1 MKIFFSSFEDD
12 FSCRCELFIAA
23 AHRSRNQDGR
33 PERPRWLRADLRF
46 PVVPVKG
53 AWQRDEPQ
61 GQQFSAEGSRSPFLG
76 GGKSQQSVKG
86 LQNPR
91 FVNHEK
97 TEDLER

>member
-1 MKIFFSSFEDD
+1 MS
-12 FSCRCELFIAA
+12 
-23 AHRSRNQDGR
+23 H
-33 PERPRWLRADLRF
+33 
-46 PVVPVKG
+46 KG
-53 AWQRDEPQ
+53 E
-61 GQQFSAEGSRSPFLG
+61 QFSAEGSRSPFLG